1 MLLTDLEFD
10 LPEHLI
16 AYEPPQERGNDRLLC
31 LRKDSGQFSDHRFSE
46 LPNLL
51 PHNALL
57 VFNNSKVHKARLTGV
72 SEAGTKVE
80 FLLIRE
86 IQKNEWLCM
95 VEKSKRQKIGRRY
108 QFPAACSAEILR
120 NETDGLKI
128 VRFSD
133 MSMDYLETYGQ
144 IPLPPYIKREAV
156 AEDNIRYQ
164 TIYARV
170 MGSSAAP
177 TAGLHF
183 TQQMMQN
190 LQEKGFESAFVTLH
204 VGLGTFAPIRTDRIE
219 DHVMHSEYYH
229 IDEETARQINAAR
242 AQGRPIIPIG
252 TTSCR
257 TIESAFEEKTN
268 TVQPGGKDTRIFI
281 YPGYHFRVAS
291 GLFTNFHT
299 PGSTLL
305 AMVCA
310 LAGYQNIRTA
320 YQHAIQQQYRF
331 FSYGDSMLIL

>member
-16 AYEPPQERGNDRLLC
+16 AYEPPQKRGNDRLLC

-46 LPNLL
+46 LPDLL
-51 PHNALL
+51 PNDALL
-57 VFNNSKVHKARLTGV
+57 VFNNSKVHKARLIGISDT
-72 SEAGTKVE
+72 GTKVE
-80 FLLIRE
+80 FLLIKEVQRN
-86 IQKNEWLCM
+86 KWLCM
-95 VEKSKRQKIGRRY
+95 VEKSKRQKIGRCY
-108 QFPAACSAEILR
+108 QFPGRCNAEILR

-133 MSMDYLETYGQ
+133 MSMNYLETYGQ
-144 IPLPPYIKREAV
+144 IPLPPYIKRKAV
-156 AEDNIRYQ
+156 AEDNVRYQ

-190 LQEKGFESAFVTLH
+190 LQEKGFESVFVTLH
-204 VGLGTFAPIRTDRIE
+204 VGLGTFTPIRTDRIE
-219 DHVMHSEYYH
+219 DHVMHSEYYY
-229 IDEETARQINAAR
+229 IDEKTAKQINVAH

-257 TIESAFEEKTN
+257 TIESAFEAKTN
-268 TVQPGGKDTRIFI
+268 TVLPGGKDTRIFI
-281 YPGYHFRVAS
+281 YPGYHFRVAT

-299 PGSTLL
+299 PRSTLL

-320 YQHAIQQQYRF
+320 YEYAIQQQYRF